1 MKKKQS
7 KKYLFALLPFLILVG
22 LFEVLPVI
30 SIIVRSFMPQGGAIG
45 VTLEN
50 YIRIFYH
57 KAVSVSDLEQ
67 SVYSSLFLSH
77 RTCCRLLRGEGSL

>member
-50 YIRIFYH
+50 YIRIFTTKLY
-57 KAVSVSDLEQ
+57 Q
-67 SVYSSLFLSH
+67 SAIWNSLVLVYKCGQEKSNNLYY
-77 RTCCRLLRGEGSL
+77 